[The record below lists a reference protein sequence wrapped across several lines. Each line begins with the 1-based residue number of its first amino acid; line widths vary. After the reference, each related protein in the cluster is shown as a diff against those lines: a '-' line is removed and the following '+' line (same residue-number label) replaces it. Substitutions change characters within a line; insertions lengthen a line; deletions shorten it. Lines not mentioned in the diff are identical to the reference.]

1 MVWFKINPASGIP
14 IYLQIGQQIKTAVAS
29 GALQPG
35 DQLPSVR
42 ELALELTI
50 NPNTAA
56 KAYQELEREGIITTI
71 RGKGTFIANQETPL
85 NSKANLE
92 LLNHNIDRLII
103 DTLNMRL
110 DLQELKELIDKRL
123 TDWQKNLNREGQT

>member
-1 MVWFKINPASGIP
+1 VWFKINPASGIP

-103 DTLNMRL
+103 DALNMRL

>member
-1 MVWFKINPASGIP
+1 MWFKINPASGIP

-71 RGKGTFIANQETPL
+71 RGKGTFIAHQEAPL
-85 NSKANLE
+85 NPKANLE

-103 DTLNMRL
+103 DALNMRL

>member
-1 MVWFKINPASGIP
+1 MWFKINPASGIP

>member
-1 MVWFKINPASGIP
+1 MWFKINPASGIP

-103 DTLNMRL
+103 DALNMRL